1 MMSARTREITLTVN
15 GTAHRTTAAP
25 TIRLLDYLRDE
36 LGLTGAKEG
45 CGSGECGACTVL
57 VDGAPICSCLMVLGS
72 AAGREVTTI
81 EGLGDEAG
89 GLDPVQEAFVA
100 VGAVQCGY
108 CTPGLVLS
116 ARAFLDR
123 GEEISDEAIRHAI
136 AGNLCRCT
144 GYTKVVTAIRDA
156 ADPAAG
162 KEQP

>member
-1 MMSARTREITLTVN
+1 MSPRTKEITLTVN
-15 GTAHRTTAAP
+15 GTVYRTSAAP
-25 TIRLLDYLRDE
+25 TSRLLDYLRDE

-57 VDGAPICSCLMVLGS
+57 VDSAPICSCLMILGS

-89 GLDPVQEAFVA
+89 GLDPLQEAFVS
-100 VGAVQCGY
+100 VGAVQCGF

-123 GEEISDEAIRHAI
+123 GGEPTDEAIRHAI

-144 GYTKVVTAIRDA
+144 GYTKVVTAIRHA
-156 ADPAAG
+156 ANTTPG